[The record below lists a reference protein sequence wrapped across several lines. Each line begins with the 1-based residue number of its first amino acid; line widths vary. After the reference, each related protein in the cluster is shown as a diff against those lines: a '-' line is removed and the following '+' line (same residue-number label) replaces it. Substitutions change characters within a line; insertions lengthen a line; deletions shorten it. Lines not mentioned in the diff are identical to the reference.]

1 MYNSQVQL
9 ICPVLIY
16 ATCAF
21 FKSLIAVFLHQNPR
35 TCGTISVNLD
45 IGSTG
50 ARGGGIWLEAK
61 PKAVYCQKCSVCCCW
76 RFRQSLK
83 VFSDLLKMF
92 RTSCF
97 CISFAWHGASGFLHQ
112 RLTAWVWTLAL
123 RVYKH
128 CIWQDKASV
137 SSHSLKKYRPWTF
150 WRYVSMC
157 CVYVCEL
164 CNKQAT
170 CCERFP
176 HLLLYVAHN
185 VTLKRSKKNSNLFMT
200 APSCVC

>member
-16 ATCAF
+16 TTRAS

-50 ARGGGIWLEAK
+50 ARGGGDDLAWGKAK
-61 PKAVYCQKCSVCCCW
+61 GCLLPKMFSLLL
-76 RFRQSLK
+76 LK
-83 VFSDLLKMF
+83 VQAVFKGFFWLTQNVPYVMYIICLARGFRFFATASDTL
-92 RTSCF
+92 
-97 CISFAWHGASGFLHQ
+97 
-112 RLTAWVWTLAL
+112 WVWTLAL
-123 RVYKH
+123 RVYKY
-128 CIWQDKASV
+128 CIWQDEASV
-137 SSHSLKKYRPWTF
+137 PSHSLKKYRPWTF
-150 WRYVSMC
+150 WRYVSVC

-176 HLLLYVAHN
+176 HLLL
-185 VTLKRSKKNSNLFMT
+185 
-200 APSCVC
+200 

>member
-21 FKSLIAVFLHQNPR
+21 FKSLNHSLLSSSTKTPVLVAPSPWIWISAAQAHVGGDDLAWGKAKGCLLPKMFSLLLLKVQAVFKGFFWLTQNVPYVMFLYII
-35 TCGTISVNLD
+35 CL
-45 IGSTG
+45 
-50 ARGGGIWLEAK
+50 ARGF
-61 PKAVYCQKCSVCCCW
+61 
-76 RFRQSLK
+76 RFFARA
-83 VFSDLLKMF
+83 SDML
-92 RTSCF
+92 
-97 CISFAWHGASGFLHQ
+97 
-112 RLTAWVWTLAL
+112 WVWTLAL
-123 RVYKH
+123 RVYKY

-150 WRYVSMC
+150 CRYVSMC

-170 CCERFP
+170 CCVRFP
-176 HLLLYVAHN
+176 HLLL
-185 VTLKRSKKNSNLFMT
+185 
-200 APSCVC
+200 